1 MVHTVPAFFGSGF
14 CRWCREAMD
23 MGVPED
29 AEVLGA
35 GIETRAAVR
44 LTTHVEVAAEVLE
57 AVEARLDACRGT
69 VGEFFGLPLTGREG
83 AGFLR
88 YQAGGFYL
96 PHRDWAEHSA
106 WPGAARRRV
115 AVVVFLNGSRAVAG
129 EAGAFEGGTLRLLPE
144 EPGLVPFDVQPREG
158 TLVAFRADALHEV
171 TVVERGTRDVIV
183 DWYY

>member
-1 MVHTVPAFFGSGF
+1 MVHIVPAFFAPDF
-14 CRWCREAMD
+14 CRRCRDAMD
-23 MGVPED
+23 RGVPEE
-29 AEVLGA
+29 AEVLTA

-44 LTTHVEVAAEVLE
+44 LTTHVEVVPEVLE
-57 AVEARLDACRGT
+57 AVEARLDACRDA
-69 VGEFFGLPLTGREG
+69 VGETFGLPLTGREG

-115 AVVVFLNGSRAVAG
+115 AVVVFLNGCRAGDG
-129 EAGAFEGGTLRLLPE
+129 EAGAFEGGTLRLFPD
-144 EPGLVPFDVQPREG
+144 EPGRLPVDVQPRAG
-158 TLVAFRADALHEV
+158 TLAAFRADALHEV
-171 TVVERGTRDVIV
+171 TVVEHGTRDVIV